1 MKVTIKSISLLN
13 FKGIRSFS
21 TDFNA
26 DVTEFRGDNGTGKTS
41 LNDAFDWLLY
51 DKDSSGRNNFQIKT
65 LDEQNNVIERIPHEV
80 SAVLDVDGTEIRL
93 RKCFVEVW
101 KKKRGKSEEEFSG
114 HTVERY
120 WNDVPITEKE
130 YNEKI
135 AAICNEEVFRLITNP
150 AYFFSLK
157 KEYQRNFLIQLAGNI
172 TNETLAVLHPE
183 FQQLVSD
190 MSGKTT
196 DEYNREIG
204 AQIKRIKADSEG
216 IPQRIDERKRD
227 VPQSEDWNALEA
239 EISSKQS
246 DIDAIEKQIS
256 SELEAYN
263 NAVAKQ
269 REKIQKKSSLEVEYS
284 KKKQDLVGA
293 RTKQYYEQY
302 SEKDRLKVRIQNAE
316 YSIRTERE
324 SIEANDRMLATYAQQ
339 REDLLAEWRT
349 IKARTIT
356 FDNPDDERFICP
368 TCKRPLEAEDIARK
382 QQELTAAFNAET
394 SRLLED
400 NSRRGKAVKAS
411 RERLEQDTKTREQR
425 IAQYE
430 AEIEQ
435 AKQNP
440 LFNAVLTM
448 PDTANVVDDP
458 DLVKI
463 QKQIDELTADIETNI
478 ILAADQT
485 EKKQRRAQLQQE
497 VTDLRDRLKNRER
510 IEANDKRI
518 KELEAQFK
526 TQNDEIARLEGVQFK
541 IAKFKK
547 CLIDEVESKNN
558 SLFSYVRFKMYE
570 QQINGGERETCE
582 ALVNG
587 VPYSTNVNTAARVN
601 AGIDVI
607 NAICKA
613 HGIYAP
619 LFIDNK
625 ESITKVIPTESQLVL
640 LTKDENYTFITKI

>member
-547 CLIDEVESKNN
+547 CLIDEVESKIN

-613 HGIYAP
+613 NGIYAP